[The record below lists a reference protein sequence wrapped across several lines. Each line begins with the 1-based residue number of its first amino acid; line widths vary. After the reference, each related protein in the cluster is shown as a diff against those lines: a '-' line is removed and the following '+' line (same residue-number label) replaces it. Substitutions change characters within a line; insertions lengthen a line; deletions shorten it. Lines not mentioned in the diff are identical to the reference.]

1 MTSTD
6 AREPPVHAVE
16 LLLPWYVSGT
26 LSTAERREADEHLA
40 QCSSCREEL
49 AQLRLIATRVRA
61 AAAAEESAPD
71 IFPQVKSRLPALP
84 PALPPAR
91 RTWIAEGLRRLF
103 SPSWVPATALVLLL
117 AQSGALI
124 WSWQR
129 TEDRAPV
136 ASRGLGSPT
145 THVNVTFEPTAT
157 EQQLR
162 EVLQDAHARVVGGPT
177 SGGVYRVEIPTDDR
191 SRAEQVLTELRSRSG
206 VVRAAELSP

>member
-6 AREPPVHAVE
+6 APEPPVHAVE
-16 LLLPWYVSGT
+16 LLLPWYVSGK
-26 LSTAERREADEHLA
+26 LSTAERHEADAHLA

-49 AQLRLIATRVRA
+49 AQVRLIATRVRE
-61 AAAAEESAPD
+61 AAAAEESARD
-71 IFPQVKSRLPALP
+71 IFPQVTSRLQALPQPLP
-84 PALPPAR
+84 PAG
-91 RTWIAEGLRRLF
+91 RTSVAEGLRRLF

-117 AQSGALI
+117 AQSAALI

-129 TEDRAPV
+129 AEVRAPV
-136 ASRGLGSPT
+136 ASRSLASPVT
-145 THVNVTFEPTAT
+145 RLNVTFEATAT

-162 EVLQDAHARVVGGPT
+162 DVLQDTHARVVGGPT

-191 SRAEQVLTELRSRSG
+191 ARAEQVLTELRHRSG